1 MNNNFTDF
9 LKYAKSQKEVSLVMF
24 NDDIE
29 LENTKIIL
37 KDNDYRQIDN
47 LLELPNC
54 VTQASKVFFIVEND
68 FPKDLYDFIVQ
79 YSSGQIEIYD
89 KSSLKS
95 QIVTPIY
102 DNVSVIL
109 VVNKEILQKAQISG
123 LNILENIG
131 LSYQN

>member
-9 LKYAKSQKEVSLVMF
+9 LKYAKSRKEVSLVMY
-24 NDDIE
+24 NDEIE

-37 KDNDYRQIDN
+37 RDNDYRQIDN
-47 LLELPNC
+47 LSELLNC
-54 VTQASKVFFIVEND
+54 VTQTSKVFLVVEND
-68 FPKDLYDFIVQ
+68 FSKDLYDFIVQ
-79 YSSGQIEIYD
+79 YPSGQIEIYD

-102 DNVSVIL
+102 SDVSVIL
-109 VVNKEILQKAQISG
+109 VIKKEILQKTQTSG
-123 LNILENIG
+123 LKILENIG